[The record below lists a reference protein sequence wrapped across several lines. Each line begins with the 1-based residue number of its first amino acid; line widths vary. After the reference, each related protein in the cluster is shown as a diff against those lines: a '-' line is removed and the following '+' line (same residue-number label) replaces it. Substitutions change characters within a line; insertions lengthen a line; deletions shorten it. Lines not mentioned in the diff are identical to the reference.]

1 MRDWYRDPFEAH
13 QKHDAAMKLAR
24 TIHDAISAACG
35 ALALLVLAW
44 ILTGAR
50 LW

>member
-1 MRDWYRDPFEAH
+1 MRDWYRDPFEAQH
-13 QKHDAAMKLAR
+13 KRDKAVQMAQA
-24 TIHDAISAACG
+24 IHDVVSAAVSG
-35 ALALLVLAW
+35 MLILVLAW